1 MKESPLL
8 RPLLF
13 LLVTLLISTVSAQ
26 TCYFVNGDV
35 ATDDV
40 PCNTT
45 ASTSIC
51 CSKSDICLSN
61 GLCYLQGSNGPS
73 FSRGS
78 CTNKKWSGV
87 CANAKP
93 CQSHAPQT
101 GYRVVNALENQYC
114 CGSVTSIDSSNINC
128 AEDRAFYVAP
138 GTVIPGVA
146 ALNASNSGNSADNNT
161 DGDNSSS
168 SSDDKS
174 THLAIG
180 LGLGIPLGIIA
191 GSALI
196 WGAWERKQ
204 RAVSAKEL
212 QDLKVGAAAAAAGGA
227 GMAMGGMAPHQY
239 GYGYGVAPTQVPQPQ
254 FAQPAELEH
263 TSSFPT
269 ELDSR
274 TAARE
279 RKHT

>member
-1 MKESPLL
+1 MKKSPLF
-8 RPLLF
+8 RRLL
-13 LLVTLLISTVSAQ
+13 LITLLISTVSAQ
-26 TCYFVNGDV
+26 TCYFVNGNV
-35 ATDDV
+35 ANEDV

-45 ASTSIC
+45 APISTC
-51 CSKSDICLSN
+51 CNKNDICLSN

-78 CTNKKWSGV
+78 CTNKDWLGV

-93 CQSHAPQT
+93 CQSHTNET
-101 GYRVVNALENQYC
+101 GHRVVNALENQYC
-114 CGSVTSIDSSNINC
+114 CGSVTSIDSSNVNC
-128 AEDRAFYVAP
+128 AEDRAFYVSP

-146 ALNASNSGNSADNNT
+146 ALNASDTGNSADNST
-161 DGDNSSS
+161 DSDNGGS

-174 THLAIG
+174 TRLAIG

-196 WGAWERKQ
+196 WGAWERRQ

-212 QDLKVGAAAAAAGGA
+212 QDLKAGAAAAAAAGGA
-227 GMAMGGMAPHQY
+227 GMAMGGVAPNQY
-239 GYGYGVAPTQVPQPQ
+239 GYGYSFAPAQVPQAQ
-254 FAQPAELEH
+254 FMQPVELEH
-263 TSSFPT
+263 TSAFPT

-274 TAARE
+274 TAARNH
-279 RKHT
+279 KHT

>member
-13 LLVTLLISTVSAQ
+13 LITLLISTVSAQ

-45 ASTSIC
+45 ATTSIC
-51 CSKSDICLSN
+51 CSKYDICLSN

-78 CTNKKWSGV
+78 CTNKNWPGA
-87 CANAKP
+87 CADAKP
-93 CQSHAPQT
+93 CESHNPQT
-101 GYRVVNALENQYC
+101 GFRVVNALENQYC

-128 AEDRAFYVAP
+128 ADDRAFYVAP

-146 ALNASNSGNSADNNT
+146 ALNASNSGNIADNSTDNST
-161 DGDNSSS
+161 DGDNSGS

-174 THLAIG
+174 TRLAIG

-212 QDLKVGAAAAAAGGA
+212 QDLKAGAAAGGT
-227 GMAMGGMAPHQY
+227 GMAMGGMTPHQY
-239 GYGYGVAPTQVPQPQ
+239 GYGYGVASAQVPQ
-254 FAQPAELEH
+254 FAQPVELEH

-274 TAARE
+274 TAARGH
-279 RKHT
+279 KHT